1 MWQVITALASLDS
14 AFEAQI
20 RHILITEGNENKKD
34 KDKDKDKEDEVL
46 IIDKGNMKQKK
57 LYEPIRKYISAKIVK
72 SFRLGSIF
80 LKDWAVET
88 AKIAKD
94 LKDQIQIA
102 FEKDQSFRQKFE
114 ELKTALSTILNE
126 GIKEQDTID
135 LIVQYMLTKPIFDA
149 VFEHKDRTDE
159 ILDSIFEYFK
169 HFLENNIK
177 ELDKFYEE
185 VQNKAKTKKRRR
197 KARIFKASIY
207 KFL

>member
-1 MWQVITALASLDS
+1 LVKGGNDTKAHILTNAKVLTEGIDVPALDFVAFLEPKESIVDIIQALGRVIRKAEGKDFGLIFIPLVVDTEKENIDEQVEKTSYKTMWQVIGALASLDS

-20 RHILITEGNENKKD
+20 RHILITDGNENKKD
-34 KDKDKDKEDEVL
+34 KEDKEDEVL

-102 FEKDQSFRQKFE
+102 FEKDQSFRQN
-114 ELKTALSTILNE
+114 LKS
-126 GIKEQDTID
+126 
-135 LIVQYMLTKPIFDA
+135 
-149 VFEHKDRTDE
+149 
-159 ILDSIFEYFK
+159 
-169 HFLENNIK
+169 
-177 ELDKFYEE
+177 
-185 VQNKAKTKKRRR
+185 
-197 KARIFKASIY
+197 
-207 KFL
+207 